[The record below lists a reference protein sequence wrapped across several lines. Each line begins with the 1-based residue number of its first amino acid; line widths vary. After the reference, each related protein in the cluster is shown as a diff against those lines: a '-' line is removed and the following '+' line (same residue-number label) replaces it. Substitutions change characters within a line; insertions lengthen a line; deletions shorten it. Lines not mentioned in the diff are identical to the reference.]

1 MLIVDQTAE
10 LSAALQALMKT
21 HRLKKEPACV
31 RDVYRP
37 FWLGK
42 ALYRAESRDRRM
54 VDGTVIFLAD
64 ARILSWSI
72 IGAYQHQLVEDMLDL
87 REHQVNFTVTEREPE
102 DEAQVLEPLL
112 TQDELSTKS
121 RLLASR
127 RLLARAMKLGR
138 IVFSDDVE
146 YRLIYRPYWEIE
158 YETRRGGTDVALIS
172 RDDILVRK
180 R

>member
-1 MLIVDQTAE
+1 MLIVNQTAE
-10 LSAALQALMKT
+10 LNTALRALMKT
-21 HRLKKEPACV
+21 HRLKKEPDRI

-42 ALYRAESRDRRM
+42 ALYQAESRDRQM
-54 VDGTVIFLAD
+54 VNGTVIFLAD

-72 IGAYQHQLVEDMLDL
+72 IGAYRHQMVEDMLDL
-87 REHQVNFTVTEREPE
+87 REHQVNFTVSQREPE
-102 DEAQVLEPLL
+102 DAAEVLEPLL
-112 TQDELSTKS
+112 TQEELSTKS

-127 RLLARAMKLGR
+127 RLLARTLKLGR
-138 IVFSDDVE
+138 IVFNDEVE

>member
-10 LSAALQALMKT
+10 RNAALQALMKT
-21 HRLKKEPACV
+21 HRLKKEPSRV

-42 ALYRAESRDRRM
+42 ALYRAETRDRQTG
-54 VDGTVIFLAD
+54 DGTLIFLAD

-72 IGAYQHQLVEDMLDL
+72 IGAYQHRMVSDMLDL
-87 REHQVNFTVTEREPE
+87 RDHQVNFTVRERDPE
-102 DEAQVLEPLL
+102 ESAEVLEPLL
-112 TQDELSTKS
+112 TQEELSTRS

-127 RLLARAMKLGR
+127 RLLARSMKLGR
-138 IVFSDDVE
+138 IVFCDDVE

-158 YETRRGGTDVALIS
+158 YETRRGGTDVALVS
-172 RDDILVRK
+172 RDDVLVRK

>member
-10 LSAALQALMKT
+10 LSATLQALIKT
-21 HRLKKEPACV
+21 HRLKKEPDCI

-42 ALYRAESRDRRM
+42 ALYQAESRARQM
-54 VDGTVIFLAD
+54 VNGTVIFLAD

-72 IGAYQHQLVEDMLDL
+72 LGVYQHQMVEDMLDL
-87 REHQVNFTVTEREPE
+87 RKHQVNFTVSRREPE
-102 DEAQVLEPLL
+102 DAAEVLEPLL
-112 TQDELSTKS
+112 TQEELSTKS

-127 RLLARAMKLGR
+127 RLLARALKLGR
-138 IVFSDDVE
+138 IVFSDEVE
-146 YRLIYRPYWEIE
+146 YQLIYRPYWEIE